1 MRLKRI
7 FFSLIF
13 ICFLMPLLL
22 FPQNPDLINLEP
34 ERCYLGGIIKIFGW
48 VKPDAAGS
56 TQVNL
61 EFFPPQSVRTI
72 KHSVSTQP
80 NGEYEFFFNE
90 TNQEGTWRVDAWKS
104 GTSIKAKASFE
115 VSSTILLKPMVNDL
129 QQSTQ
134 VQRETFSYFK
144 EQVLSYPGFPT
155 KDEIITASDEIV
167 NTINET
173 ESLLNQLDSTADQLN
188 SELQKAGTDLPE
200 EVKTE
205 LRKAADKAYNI
216 SSETKKTIT
225 EINEILESSKQEAD
239 WCYLWMSYHDLCDM
253 LNNYN
258 NYLVNGLG
266 DLATNL
272 SYAKASQDLDFSISQ
287 YLETCIHLIGL
298 SFSEPPSLIG
308 FANFM
313 LGTIT
318 GLGTNV
324 YKGLMTTCSYYRGD
338 AEGEYYAELLH
349 DEMPFFTM
357 TYHLKGKIELAF
369 QKRKP
374 GDPAV
379 YIKGKFHGQIVNPE
393 CTITMAPFAPPDII
407 GPVYCLSATP
417 LVSGRSFLLYLEGK
431 AMDEKIELEL
441 SGSARD
447 FDLKAR
453 AFYVLL
459 SSTAYNLPIPGTFEF
474 PLQNAE
480 WFFTR
485 TTELSNPKIEYVE
498 LPIEIKDGKAV
509 IEKEFDRVIQLPETS
524 KRVGVNV
531 KMKLQIK
538 LGSD

>member
-1 MRLKRI
+1 MCV
-7 FFSLIF
+7 
-13 ICFLMPLLL
+13 CFLLPHFL
-22 FPQNPDLINLEP
+22 FSQNPDLINLEP
-34 ERCYLGGIIKIFGW
+34 DRCYVGSIIKVFGW
-48 VKPDAAGS
+48 VKPGESGS
-56 TQVNL
+56 VQVNL
-61 EFFPPQSVRTI
+61 EFFPPRSGTSI
-72 KHSVSTQP
+72 KHSVATRP
-80 NGEYEFFFNE
+80 NGEYEFIFNE
-90 TNQEGTWRVDAWKS
+90 TNQEGMWRVEAWKT
-104 GTSIKAKASFE
+104 GTSVKAQVSFE
-115 VSSTILLKPMVNDL
+115 VSSTVFLKPLAVDL
-129 QQSTQ
+129 KQIGQAQ
-134 VQRETFSYFK
+134 INTFSNFK
-144 EQVLSYPGFPT
+144 EQILSYPDFAL
-155 KDEIITASDEIV
+155 KEDIITAVEEIV

-173 ESLLNQLDSTADQLN
+173 ESFLNQLDTTVDQLN
-188 SELQKAGTDLPE
+188 AALQKSGTNLPE
-200 EVKTE
+200 EVKKE
-205 LRKAADKAYNI
+205 LREAAGKANDI
-216 SSETKKTIT
+216 SAETKKTIT

-239 WCYLWMSYHDLCDM
+239 WCYLWMSYYDLCDR
-253 LNNYN
+253 LNSYN
-258 NYLVNGLG
+258 NYLVTGLG

-272 SYAKASQDLDFSISQ
+272 SFAKASQDLDFSISQ
-287 YLETCIHLIGL
+287 YLGTCIHLIGL
-298 SFSEPPSLIG
+298 DFSEPPSLIG

-318 GLGTNV
+318 ELGKNV
-324 YKGLMTTCSYYRGD
+324 YQGLMTTCSYYRGD
-338 AEGEYYAELLH
+338 AEGDYYAELLH

-374 GDPAV
+374 GEPAV
-379 YIKGKFHGQIVNPE
+379 YLKGKFHGQIVDPE

-407 GPVYCLSATP
+407 GPVWCLSATP
-417 LVSGRSFLLYLEGK
+417 LVAGRSYLLYLEGK

-459 SSTAYNLPIPGTFEF
+459 SSAAYNLPIPGTFEF

-485 TTELSNPKIEYVE
+485 TTQLSNPANEYVE

-509 IEKEFDRVIQLPETS
+509 IEKEFDRVIELPETS

>member
-1 MRLKRI
+1 MT
-7 FFSLIF
+7 S
-13 ICFLMPLLL
+13 
-22 FPQNPDLINLEP
+22 
-34 ERCYLGGIIKIFGW
+34 
-48 VKPDAAGS
+48 
-56 TQVNL
+56 
-61 EFFPPQSVRTI
+61 I
-72 KHSVSTQP
+72 KHTVSTRP
-80 NGEYEFFFNE
+80 NGEYEFLFTE
-90 TNQEGTWRVDAWKS
+90 TKQEGTWRVEAWKA
-104 GTSIKAKASFE
+104 GTSVKAQANFE
-115 VSSTILLKPMVNDL
+115 VSSTVFLKPLAEDL
-129 QQSTQ
+129 KQIGQAQIDTY
-134 VQRETFSYFK
+134 SYFK
-144 EQVLSYPGFPT
+144 EQILSYPDFAS
-155 KDEIITASDEIV
+155 KEEIITAVDELL

-173 ESLLNQLDSTADQLN
+173 ENLLNQLDSTVDQLN
-188 SELQKAGTDLPE
+188 AELQKTGTRIPE
-200 EVKTE
+200 EVKKE
-205 LRKAADKAYNI
+205 LREAADKAYEI
-216 SSETKKTIT
+216 SLKTKNTIT
-225 EINEILESSKQEAD
+225 DINEVLESSKQEAD
-239 WCYLWMSYHDLCDM
+239 WCYLWMSYYELCDM

-258 NYLVNGLG
+258 NYLVSGLG

-272 SYAKASQDLDFSISQ
+272 SYAKASQDLDFSIAQ
-287 YLETCIHLIGL
+287 YLGTCIHLIGL
-298 SFSEPPSLIG
+298 DFTEPPSLIG

-318 GLGTNV
+318 DLGKNV
-324 YKGLMTTCSYYRGD
+324 YQGLMTTCSYYRGD

-357 TYHLKGKIELAF
+357 TYHLKGKIELTF

-379 YIKGKFHGQIVNPE
+379 YLKGKFSGHIIDPE

-407 GPVYCLSATP
+407 GPVWCLSATP
-417 LVSGRSFLLYLEGK
+417 LVAGRSYLLYLEGK
-431 AMDEKIELEL
+431 AMDELIELEL

-485 TTELSNPKIEYVE
+485 TTQLSNPANEYVE

-509 IEKEFDRVIQLPETS
+509 IDKEFDRIIELPETS

-531 KMKLQIK
+531 KMKLHIK
-538 LGSD
+538 LGSE

>member
-1 MRLKRI
+1 MRSTRI
-7 FFSLIF
+7 SLSLVL
-13 ICFLMPLLL
+13 ICFLLPCW
-22 FPQNPDLINLEP
+22 FSAQTTDLVNLEP
-34 ERCYLGGIIKIFGW
+34 DRCYLGGTIKVFGW
-48 VKPDAAGS
+48 VKPGASGS
-56 TQVNL
+56 VQVNL
-61 EFFPPQSVRTI
+61 EFFPPGSMTSI
-72 KHSVSTQP
+72 KHTVSTRP
-80 NGEYEFFFNE
+80 NGEYEFLFTE
-90 TNQEGTWRVDAWKS
+90 TNQEGTWRVEAWKA
-104 GTSIKAKASFE
+104 GTSEKAQANFE
-115 VSSTILLKPMVNDL
+115 VSSTVFLKPLAVELKQIGQAQID
-129 QQSTQ
+129 S
-134 VQRETFSYFK
+134 FSYFK
-144 EQVLSYPGFPT
+144 EQILLYPDFAL
-155 KDEIITASDEIV
+155 KEEIITAVDELL

-188 SELQKAGTDLPE
+188 SELQNAGTDIPE

-205 LRKAADKAYNI
+205 LRKAADKTNNI
-216 SSETKKTIT
+216 STETKKTIT

-239 WCYLWMSYHDLCDM
+239 WCYLWMSYYDLCDM

-258 NYLVNGLG
+258 NFLVNGLG

-272 SYAKASQDLDFSISQ
+272 SYAKASQNLDFSISQ

-324 YKGLMTTCSYYRGD
+324 YQGLMTTCSYYKGD
-338 AEGEYYAELLH
+338 AEGEYYTELLH

-357 TYHLKGKIELAF
+357 TYHLKGKMELAF

-379 YIKGKFHGQIVNPE
+379 YIKGKFHGRIVNPE
-393 CTITMAPFAPPDII
+393 CFITMAPFAPPDII
-407 GPVYCLSATP
+407 GPVWCLSATP
-417 LVSGRSFLLYLEGK
+417 LVAGRSYLLYLEGK

-441 SGSARD
+441 SGSAWD

-459 SSTAYNLPIPGTFEF
+459 SSAAYNLPIPGTFEF

-485 TTELSNPKIEYVE
+485 TTQLSNPANEYVE
-498 LPIEIKDGKAV
+498 LPIEIKDNKAV